1 MWLRSTKSG
10 GVAGIVFRFGRKHA
24 VAAGGAPLSAVA
36 IGCLLLLLMAGS
48 CAGPDKGTTD
58 RAELVIINGTEP
70 ETLDPAIMTG
80 FAEMRIAM
88 AMFEGLTRP
97 DPVTGAAVPGLAARW
112 EVSPDGLVYRFYL
125 RPGLK
130 WSTGEPI
137 TAADVRYSWL
147 RVLNPETAAD
157 YAALFFCIK
166 GAEAYYYG
174 RHTNADC
181 AGIRVPAD
189 DVVEVELTRPTPYFP
204 DLCALPVFAVVP
216 RQVIERMGERWLK
229 ARPLPVSGAFE
240 LVHWR
245 INHSIRL
252 RKNPNY
258 WDAANTM
265 LETVDILPV
274 GSPATALN
282 LYLTGHA
289 DIIWDKDMI
298 PVELLDVLASRP
310 DFHRFDYLATYFIR
324 FNVTRPPFDDARV
337 RKAFALAIDKER
349 IVRRITRA
357 GERVARGLVPPGTA
371 NHEPPEGLGYDPER
385 ARALLAEAGYPG
397 GSGFPVV
404 VYTFDAAARGAAK
417 LNGKIAVELQQM
429 WQETLGV
436 RVELRQLERKIF
448 FGAQSRLEY
457 QISRSSWVADYND
470 PSTFL
475 DLFVSNNGNNRTGW
489 RCPEYDAL
497 VARAHMA
504 PDPGARA
511 RLFQQAERI
520 LVEDAVPIVP
530 IFHFA
535 GMNVYDP
542 ERIVGIH
549 QNLLDLHPL
558 NAIRKVKAGT
568 VPGESGGG
576 GGGRAAGLGHAPGPG
591 ATVSTVSTMRQ
602 DLCR

>member
-1 MWLRSTKSG
+1 MCGMWLHSTKSG
-10 GVAGIVFRFGRKHA
+10 GVAGLVFKLGLSSSMRTRLQQWVLPAIVCFLGLA
-24 VAAGGAPLSAVA
+24 MIA
-36 IGCLLLLLMAGS
+36 S
-48 CAGPDKGTTD
+48 CARSERGRMA
-58 RAELVIINGTEP
+58 RADLVIINGTEP
-70 ETLDPAIMTG
+70 ETLDPAVMTG

-112 EVSPDGLVYRFYL
+112 EVSSDGLVYRFYL

-137 TAADVRYSWL
+137 TAEDVRYSWL

-181 AGIRVPAD
+181 AGLRVPAD

-282 LYLTGHA
+282 LYLTGYA
-289 DIIWDKDMI
+289 DIIWDKDMVPI
-298 PVELLDVLASRP
+298 ELLDILAARP

-324 FNVTRPPFDDARV
+324 FNVTRPPFDDVRV

-371 NHEPPEGLGYDPER
+371 NHEPTDGLGYDPER
-385 ARALLAEAGYPG
+385 ARALLAEAGYPNG
-397 GSGFPVV
+397 RGFPLV

-436 RVELRQLERKIF
+436 RVELRQLERRIF
-448 FGAQSRLEY
+448 FSAQSRLEY

-489 RCPEYDAL
+489 KCPEYDAL
-497 VARAHMA
+497 IARAHA
-504 PDPGARA
+504 EPDPVVRA
-511 RLFQQAERI
+511 RLFHEAERM
-520 LVEDAVPIVP
+520 LVEEAVPIVP
-530 IFHFA
+530 IFHFT

-558 NAIRKVKAGT
+558 NAIRKVNTGT
-568 VPGESGGG
+568 GSCEQRN
-576 GGGRAAGLGHAPGPG
+576 GGGRPAVREVPGGTAAVTTTL
-591 ATVSTVSTMRQ
+591 RQ
-602 DLCR
+602 NRSK